1 MKDTGSACKVGTTTI
16 IIIFL
21 KGDAGIGFTV
31 PAFAIQRKNNS
42 HSFLKTIPATLSWIS
57 STVLSMFFRLSLS
70 RSVPVWAS
78 GVQSTFWKVTATI
91 TPAPMLICGK
101 EAKANRQQ
109 SLLFRSKRNMVE
121 MFISLCYTIIRI

>member
-21 KGDAGIGFTV
+21 KGDAGIGITV
-31 PAFAIQRKNNS
+31 PAFAIQRNNS

-70 RSVPVWAS
+70 RSVRA
-78 GVQSTFWKVTATI
+78 
-91 TPAPMLICGK
+91 
-101 EAKANRQQ
+101 
-109 SLLFRSKRNMVE
+109 
-121 MFISLCYTIIRI
+121 

>member
-91 TPAPMLICGK
+91 TPEPSP
-101 EAKANRQQ
+101 R
-109 SLLFRSKRNMVE
+109 V
-121 MFISLCYTIIRI
+121 